1 MAALSVLV
9 CVKNDWRILR
19 LLESLER
26 QTADAERYRAVV
38 VTTGDERYGSTLGR
52 FGFDVSVVESPRN
65 RLPAARNRG
74 LERVDTELVLTTD
87 ADCVAAP
94 DLVEQVL
101 AAFAAAGP
109 DVVGIGGAIAKY
121 AQDTPTRQHGITIND
136 GQSGLQYLPASA
148 LPYITGAHAAFR
160 TAALREIGGYDERFS
175 CGEDVDICYRLGLNG
190 GRLKVNPRMR
200 VLHED
205 RATAWAHFRRFR
217 WYAVDQAL
225 LFRMYRQDSA
235 ARLYVNPYP
244 WRRVGDAVRQLGR
257 GLPALA
263 RGDFAGPVAAGITL
277 VEAAGVLAGDIEGS
291 VRHRVL
297 YI

>member
-1 MAALSVLV
+1 MAVLTVLV
-9 CVKNDWRILR
+9 CVKDDWRVVR

-26 QTADAERYRAVV
+26 QTADSNRYRAIV
-38 VTTGDERYGSTLGR
+38 VTTGGERYGGVADL

-65 RLPAARNRG
+65 RLAVARNCG

-94 DLVEQVL
+94 DLVERVL
-101 AAFAAAGP
+101 AAFAGAAP
-109 DVVGIGGAIAKY
+109 DVAGIGGTIAKY
-121 AQDTPTRQHGITIND
+121 AQDTPTRRHGITIND
-136 GQSGLQYLPASA
+136 GQPGLQYLPASH

-160 TAALREIGGYDERFS
+160 TAVLREVGGYDERFS
-175 CGEDVDICYRLGLNG
+175 CGEDVDICYRLGIAG
-190 GRLKVNPRMR
+190 GRLEVDPRMR

-225 LFRMYRQDSA
+225 LFRMYRGDSA
-235 ARLYVNPYP
+235 PWLYVNPYP
-244 WRRVGDAVRQLGR
+244 WRRVADAFRELGR

-263 RGDFAGPVAAGITL
+263 RGDFGGPVAAGITL
-277 VEAAGVLAGDIEGS
+277 AEAAGVLAGDIEGS